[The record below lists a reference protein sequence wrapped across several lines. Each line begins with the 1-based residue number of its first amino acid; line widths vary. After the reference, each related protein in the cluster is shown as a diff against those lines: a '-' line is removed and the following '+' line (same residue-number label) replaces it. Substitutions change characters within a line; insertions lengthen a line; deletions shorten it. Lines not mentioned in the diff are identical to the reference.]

1 MGTWT
6 QASGYLKAKR
16 RVPGSNPLAV
26 RTQICHVAAIRSF
39 FKWLTRERYVASN
52 PASELIPPRK
62 EFRLPGNVLSPPQV
76 ELVLSMPDIK
86 DPVGLRDR
94 AIMET
99 FYSAG
104 IRRME
109 LIHLTPQ
116 DLDRERGLVLVRL
129 GKGKKDRIVPIG
141 ERALLWIDKYMQEVR
156 PMLLVGHQVDD
167 PLFLSDKGK
176 PLKPNFLSQMVG
188 RYVEA
193 SGVRQ
198 YGACHLFRHAMA
210 TAMLDNGAD
219 VRFVQEML
227 GHANLQTTAIYTHVA
242 VAKLKQ
248 IHDATH
254 PAKIKRSEVNI
265 DKLGKL
271 GKIKSSG
278 TSPPLSETHFETT
291 SSWRASHEIGGI
303 RRLFCDAC
311 HRVPTGRARGR
322 YGTRSRQC
330 QRQNQQSHLF
340 RRCSYSASLVAA

>member
-1 MGTWT
+1 MNDSMANLIPTFFEWLRVHNYSEQT
-6 QASGYLKAKR
+6 VINRNKYLKAFIAWAKDR
-16 RVPGSNPLAV
+16 GIEQPADVTRPVLERYQRYLHLYRQRNGNPIAV
-26 RTQICHVAAIRSF
+26 RTQICHIAAIRSF
-39 FKWLTRERYVASN
+39 FKWLTRERYIASN
-52 PASELIPPRK
+52 PASELILPRK
-62 EFRLPGNVLSPPQV
+62 EFRLPGNVLSHPQV
-76 ELVLSMPDIK
+76 EKVLSMPDTK
-86 DPVGLRDR
+86 DPFGVRDR

-99 FYSAG
+99 FYSCG

-156 PMLLVGHQVDD
+156 PLLLVSHQVDD

-176 PLKPNFLSQMVG
+176 QLKPNFLSQMVG

-210 TAMLDNGAD
+210 TGMLDNGAD

-248 IHDATH
+248 IHEATH
-254 PAKIKRSEVNI
+254 PAKMKRPDVDSE
-265 DKLGKL
+265 
-271 GKIKSSG
+271 
-278 TSPPLSETHFETT
+278 PPP
-291 SSWRASHEIGGI
+291 A
-303 RRLFCDAC
+303 
-311 HRVPTGRARGR
+311 
-322 YGTRSRQC
+322 
-330 QRQNQQSHLF
+330 
-340 RRCSYSASLVAA
+340 